1 MSFYKK
7 REKLLRLVPL
17 KQFFFFTNSLYTS
30 DRQVYSSEP
39 IMKSNFK
46 TLEKETCSYAPNMFF
61 WKFEHLS
68 FLRQVFF
75 TTTKAGVAQND
86 TTAMLAVMTPLLLA
100 KTAPLLYAI

>member
-1 MSFYKK
+1 M
-7 REKLLRLVPL
+7 
-17 KQFFFFTNSLYTS
+17 YTS

-46 TLEKETCSYAPNMFF
+46 TLEKERVHAPNMFF

-68 FLRQVFF
+68 FLRQVFL

-86 TTAMLAVMTPLLLA
+86 TTAMSAGMNPLLLA